1 MKKKGLCMLEKLKSF
16 FEDKKVIIL
25 GFGREGISTYRF
37 LRKNFPEKKIQI
49 ADKNKKIVELNP
61 FLKEDKYTNL
71 NLGEDYF
78 RDIDEY
84 DIIMKTPRNIL

>member
-1 MKKKGLCMLEKLKSF
+1 MLEKLKSF

-37 LRKNFPEKKIQI
+37 LRKYFPEKKIQI